1 MITILILIMVAY
13 FPSPK
18 KLKFD
23 HIKICIIRLNIEY
36 RAINSY
42 LSVISLASIS
52 VTGKT
57 VPPRKRIY
65 L

>member
-36 RAINSY
+36 RAINSTCQSFHWPTF
-42 LSVISLASIS
+42 L
-52 VTGKT
+52 
-57 VPPRKRIY
+57 
-65 L
+65 